1 MTDIIERLE
10 VEAGLCRNETATDI
24 AMLLDEAALE
34 IGNERRRAQNVR
46 KELSA
51 LDAYRIG
58 QIEKLN
64 SELAEAK
71 RERDDANTVRAA
83 FARSFNAEQ
92 DENDA
97 LRAALE
103 RIGDATHDFK
113 RSAYDVI
120 AIIRGIAKDAVGRGT
135 ERAAIQP
142 TVAHPE
148 CICPTCGIRHGG
160 GGRAGDF

>member
-71 RERDDANTVRAA
+71 RERDDANTVRQHSPGRSTPSRTRTTRCGRRWSGLETRRTTSSAA
-83 FARSFNAEQ
+83 PM
-92 DENDA
+92 
-97 LRAALE
+97 
-103 RIGDATHDFK
+103 T
-113 RSAYDVI
+113 
-120 AIIRGIAKDAVGRGT
+120 
-135 ERAAIQP
+135 
-142 TVAHPE
+142 
-148 CICPTCGIRHGG
+148 
-160 GGRAGDF
+160 

>member
-1 MTDIIERLE
+1 MSDLDGDYVLHVLRNAWGHDSDEVRKVRLAAADTIERLAKARHE
-10 VEAGLCRNETATDI
+10 WFENWQAVSANLH
-24 AMLLDEAALE
+24 AA
-34 IGNERRRAQNVR
+34 N
-46 KELSA
+46 
-51 LDAYRIG
+51 
-58 QIEKLN
+58 
-64 SELAEAK
+64 
-71 RERDDANTVRAA
+71 
-83 FARSFNAEQ
+83 ARC
-92 DENDA
+92 DA
-97 LRAALE
+97 LLAALE